1 MIGNIERFYE
11 SGWKV
16 LRATETQDAAGGMV
30 TTLAAHLSVRGRM
43 RPLTG
48 DKRIS
53 ADKDTYFG
61 DHRFYCSPADILE
74 GDVLT
79 KTGSTTTTYEV
90 KHAPDMMT
98 MGRLMQV
105 DCELVR

>member
-1 MIGNIERFYE
+1 MIGNIAKYYE
-11 SGWKV
+11 AGWKV

-30 TTLAAHLSVRGRM
+30 STLSTHLSISGRM

-61 DHRFYCSPADILE
+61 DHRFYCDPVDILE
-74 GDVLT
+74 GDYLT
-79 KTGSTTTTYEV
+79 LTGSTTTVYEV

-105 DCELVR
+105 DAELVR

>member
-1 MIGNIERFYE
+1 
-11 SGWKV
+11 
-16 LRATETQDAAGGMV
+16 
-30 TTLAAHLSVRGRM
+30 M

-61 DHRFYCSPADILE
+61 DHRFYCSPVDIKE
-74 GDVLT
+74 NDVLT
-79 KTGSTTTTYEV
+79 KTGSSGTQYEV

-98 MGRLMQV
+98 MGRLQQV